1 MKIEAKEKE
10 KATLNASDMGY
21 VDVVSTCLKRAKN
34 AKILEVEVD
43 KLRDVDR
50 QIDRKVE
57 RIRLHF
63 EELRNKLKSSG

>member
-10 KATLNASDMGY
+10 KATLNASDMGS

-50 QIDRKVE
+50 
-57 RIRLHF
+57 
-63 EELRNKLKSSG
+63 